1 MHAIKTQSSPS
12 CRVVDL
18 WTATLFFLG
27 GEQRRQLALHSQP
40 ALIHV
45 DAIFR
50 MLSCTGARSFMGGD
64 APNLADL
71 AVFGVTRSVT
81 CTDTF
86 NELMHNTGIGPWYI
100 RMIGVVGQSSRVSA
114 S

>member
-1 MHAIKTQSSPS
+1 MLPRVSNNKTYCSIHS
-12 CRVVDL
+12 RD
-18 WTATLFFLG
+18 FLVG
-27 GEQRRQLALHSQP
+27 
-40 ALIHV
+40 
-45 DAIFR
+45 
-50 MLSCTGARSFMGGD
+50 RSFMGGD

-86 NELMHNTGIGPWYI
+86 NELMHSTGIGPWYI
-100 RMIGVVGQSSRVSA
+100 RMIGAVGQSSRVST

>member
-1 MHAIKTQSSPS
+1 
-12 CRVVDL
+12 
-18 WTATLFFLG
+18 
-27 GEQRRQLALHSQP
+27 
-40 ALIHV
+40 
-45 DAIFR
+45 
-50 MLSCTGARSFMGGD
+50 MGGD

-100 RMIGVVGQSSRVSA
+100 RMIGVVGQSSRVLA

>member
-1 MHAIKTQSSPS
+1 MNTFCS
-12 CRVVDL
+12 
-18 WTATLFFLG
+18 
-27 GEQRRQLALHSQP
+27 
-40 ALIHV
+40 
-45 DAIFR
+45 IFQNVT
-50 MLSCTGARSFMGGD
+50 CTGARSFMGGD